1 MGAFDIKHWL
11 VVLLVVVLVF
21 GTKRLKTVGSDL
33 GDALKSFR
41 KAMNSGE
48 DSAVPPVAA
57 AEEKPRPLEAPAVA
71 SADPRVQT
79 R

>member
-11 VVLLVVVLVF
+11 VVLLVVALVF
-21 GTKRLKTVGSDL
+21 GTRRLKTVGTDL
-33 GDALKSFR
+33 GDAIKSFR
-41 KAMNSGE
+41 KAVNTDEGAM
-48 DSAVPPVAA
+48 APVAA

-71 SADPRVQT
+71 SVDPRAQT